1 MSVSLVQS
9 IERLP
14 AIPGDAA
21 KEFADSRGSIIAM
34 VNSAMEARDDLTILT
49 GGNPVSVV
57 RDNHVNHA
65 NTMAV
70 TFGLGSLDILAMTAP
85 WVYRSYIYH
94 GFSPDYFPVLFSVFR
109 DNGGYRSFQEGE
121 RHTRS
126 PRR

>member
-1 MSVSLVQS
+1 MSVSLVQF
-9 IERLP
+9 IEKLP

-21 KEFADSRGSIIAM
+21 KEFADSRGSIIAR

-70 TFGLGSLDILAMTAP
+70 TFGLGSLEILAMTAP

-109 DNGGYRSFQEGE
+109 DNG
-121 RHTRS
+121 
-126 PRR
+126 